1 MKKTQKTALLA
12 LSGGVDSSVSALL
25 LKKQGYN
32 VIGLFMRTLRNY
44 STTNKACS
52 SKQFTDEKFAK
63 IISKILGIK
72 LIILDEI
79 KPYKNKVINPMIRDY
94 EKGLTPNPDITCN
107 KLIKFPVLMKEAE
120 KIKADFIATGHYAQ
134 IKKIKSGYQ
143 LLAGI
148 DKSKDQSYFL
158 YELTQKE
165 LSKLIFPIGNL
176 KKEEVRK
183 IAEKHNL
190 PNYNKPGT
198 RGICFIGKM
207 PSVKQFLENKI
218 KKRKGKILSSENEIL
233 GTHEGTAFYT
243 IGQKI
248 QEHLGMQIK
257 KPKQFAQKRY
267 YIAEKRKNNIIIA
280 APENHPLL
288 KKKQVIIKNLHL
300 INPNEIIP
308 KANLTARIRHLG
320 KMHKG
325 GLTKHNSQY
334 IFKFSKPVEA
344 LAEGQSIVL
353 YHKNQVL
360 GGGEISNSF

>member
-1 MKKTQKTALLA
+1 MKKTQKTVLLA

-32 VIGLFMRTLRNY
+32 VIGLFMRTLREY

-63 IISKILGIK
+63 IISKMLRIK

-79 KPYKNKVINPMIRDY
+79 KPYKNKVINPMIQAY
-94 EKGLTPNPDITCN
+94 QKGLTPNPDITCN
-107 KLIKFPVLMKEAE
+107 KLIKFPVLMKEAK
-120 KIKADFIATGHYAQ
+120 KIKADYIVTGHYAR
-134 IKKIKSGYQ
+134 IARKNEEYH
-143 LLAGI
+143 LLQGT
-148 DKSKDQSYFL
+148 DKTKDQSYFL

-176 KKEEVRK
+176 TKEEVRK
-183 IAEKHNL
+183 IAEKNNL

-207 PSVKQFLENKI
+207 PSIKQFLENKI
-218 KKRKGKILSSENEIL
+218 KKRKGKILSPEGKFL

-248 QEHLGMQIK
+248 QEHLGMRIN

-280 APENHPLL
+280 APENHPSLL
-288 KKKQVIIKNLHL
+288 KRSVIINNLHI
-300 INPNEIIP
+300 INPNQITP
-308 KANLTARIRHLG
+308 RSGLTARIRHLG
-320 KMHKG
+320 QLHSG
-325 GLTKHNSQY
+325 RLVNNNR
-334 IFKFSKPVEA
+334 FVFSKPIEGIA
-344 LAEGQSIVL
+344 KGQSIVL

-360 GGGEISNSF
+360 GGGIQSNPKP